1 MEEIKMMRTGKIGK
15 DFIKRFENFSAKPYL
30 CQSGKATIG
39 YGTTR
44 YPNGVRVK
52 LTDEPITKEQ
62 AEIYF
67 ENDLRAAEKIVNR
80 KITVPLPQVCFDM
93 LVSHTQ
99 NGGGSETLFRLINQ
113 RADISLI
120 EDWWTT
126 RYIMANGKKSN
137 GLIRRRKEE
146 FTLFKEQYVE

>member
-30 CQSGKATIG
+30 CQAGKATIG

-52 LTDEPITKEQ
+52 LTDESITKEQ

-80 KITVPLPQVCFDM
+80 AIRVSLPQVCFDM

-113 RADISLI
+113 NADISLI

-126 RYIMANGKKSN
+126 RYINANGVRSN
-137 GLIRRRKEE
+137 GLIRRRREE

>member
-1 MEEIKMMRTGKIGK
+1 MEEKKMMRTGKIGK
-15 DFIKRFENFSAKPYL
+15 DFIKRFESFRAKPYL
-30 CQSGKATIG
+30 CQAGKATIG

-44 YPNGVRVK
+44 YLNGVRVK
-52 LTDEPITKEQ
+52 LTDEAITKEQ

-80 KITVPLPQVCFDM
+80 AIRVSLAQVCFDM

-113 RADISLI
+113 NADISLI

-126 RYIMANGKKSN
+126 RYITADGVRSN
-137 GLIRRRKEE
+137 GLIRRRREE
-146 FTLFKEQYVE
+146 FTLFKEQYV